1 MNFNFLFQV
10 TGSCL
15 LLLCVYMI
23 VVWQITCTHRHLDFV
38 IISWW
43 YLRFWIYVHIVF
55 GHGRKLSSLRLF
67 SASLHY
73 SYLTAKTSTSLCR
86 SKTHS
91 SSQALVTRL
100 TLCPTHAMHER
111 LQNTC
116 YDIFVPAYNLSHC
129 AWMRYRYINNRRW
142 VMFLASKTED
152 NHILS
157 LKVPCRL
164 G

>member
-1 MNFNFLFQV
+1 
-10 TGSCL
+10 
-15 LLLCVYMI
+15 MI
-23 VVWQITCTHRHLDFV
+23 VVRQYTCTHRHLDFV
-38 IISWW
+38 IISLW
-43 YLRFWIYVHIVF
+43 YLRFWIYVVF

-86 SKTHS
+86 YKTHS

-100 TLCPTHAMHER
+100 TLFLTHAMREH

-116 YDIFVPAYNLSHC
+116 NDIFVPAYNLSHG

-157 LKVPCRL
+157 LKVPYGL
-164 G
+164 GL

>member
-15 LLLCVYMI
+15 LLLCMYMF
-23 VVWQITCTHRHLDFV
+23 VVRQYTCTHRYLDFV

-43 YLRFWIYVHIVF
+43 YLRFWIYVVF
-55 GHGRKLSSLRLF
+55 GHGRKLSSLQLF

-73 SYLTAKTSTSLCR
+73 SHLTAKTSTSLCR

-91 SSQALVTRL
+91 SSQALVTCLMLRL
-100 TLCPTHAMHER
+100 THTTTEH
-111 LQNTC
+111 
-116 YDIFVPAYNLSHC
+116 YDIFVPEYNLLHG
-129 AWMRYRYINNRRW
+129 AWMRYQYINNRRW

-152 NHILS
+152 NHVLS
-157 LKVPCRL
+157 LKVPYGL
-164 G
+164 GL